1 MINEFLSK
9 IKSSIKK
16 DDLCEFAIVL
26 NSEISEGDIANVF
39 SLFCENKKLF
49 IDNNSRFIAYVNSF
63 ANTFPKY
70 YFEHLNRLYYNNL
83 KEKDIIIGL
92 FQNSLYLKF
101 ENEYTDEIIKHLKSA
116 YFYCS
121 DKDLLLDKIESIE
134 FNNDKILQIIDELII
149 LRNIQI
155 DIEQVR
161 RELSSYSWDF
171 TFYSICIFLEDY
183 GTNKLIN
190 KAVEFILNEK
200 PKGYFHGNDKD
211 FIVFLASL
219 KSNELNIKKEFAG
232 HQIKVSDLKNSFK
245 RLTLLFQRVLDY
257 LQIESI
263 TSYYCLRNNLEI
275 KEKEKDC
282 YEFCTIDIENE
293 EHYQR
298 DGIKYQIESDYFHLE
313 VQELNE
319 LKNSNADLSVDYD
332 LQLQLSIEKAIHWLS
347 DHGMIRTTGNDQ
359 LVKLNILEVPLN
371 ILLSFISVQCIHS
384 KRLYGDVFNKVKG
397 KDTIEK
403 LILSI
408 SEGMKT
414 ENDAGLPFHLR
425 NIEDFENGFVEAF
438 GNTEHLGVDFS
449 EKCNTVLNQFVFD
462 KNGES
467 DVLFSFD
474 SHTHLKLGNKI
485 FGFRKT
491 LSVTEPSH
499 FAFNALLSDSKR
511 KEYNQDTSITETNLI
526 ERLRING
533 FDVLSDTDRKKIHED
548 LKIDFDVLAYKSGVL
563 FSFEVKSTH
572 FRRNLKDNKIHVNR
586 ELMKAAFQ
594 LDKNV
599 DFIDKNPAIIANVLG
614 CSVEDIKS
622 AVKKTYI
629 VSTSLEEDHTYIGGH
644 LKISYFELMRTFYN
658 EKWKVILPFL
668 SSSHYYPN
676 IYTSDFVN
684 SFADTKSELEL
695 AEKMNDLFI
704 SCDREEFLGS
714 SQLFRSLE
722 NGTFW
727 DFMEGIQYPIQ
738 KVNIKNGKLTVYISN
753 NYSIKSENIAIVNRL
768 LGI

>member
-1 MINEFLSK
+1 MKNDFLSK

-16 DDLCEFAIVL
+16 DDLREFAIVL

-39 SLFCENKKLF
+39 NLFCESSKLF
-49 IDNNSRFIAYVNSF
+49 IDSKSGFIEYVSCF
-63 ANTFPKY
+63 ANIFPKY

-263 TSYYCLRNNLEI
+263 TSDYCLRNNLEI

-298 DGIKYQIESDYFHLE
+298 DGIKYQIESDYFHLV
-313 VQELNE
+313 VQENE
-319 LKNSNADLSVDYD
+319 LKNSNADLKTDYN
-332 LQLQLSIEKAIHWLS
+332 LQLQLSIKKAKHWLS
-347 DHGMIRTTGNDQ
+347 DRGMIKSKELDQ
-359 LVKLNILEVPLN
+359 LVILNGCEVPLN
-371 ILLSFISVQCIHS
+371 ILLTYISVQCIHS
-384 KRLYGDVFNKVKG
+384 KRLYGNVNTKTEG
-397 KDTIEK
+397 KDAIEK
-403 LILSI
+403 LIRAFM
-408 SEGMKT
+408 EGMKT
-414 ENDAGLPFHLR
+414 GIDSGIPFHLR
-425 NIEDFENGFVEAF
+425 NIEDFENGFVKAF
-438 GNTEHLGVDFS
+438 GNPEHLGFDFT
-449 EKCNTVLNQFVFD
+449 EKCKTVLNLLVFD
-462 KNGES
+462 KEGEGNEK
-467 DVLFSFD
+467 FSFD
-474 SHTHLKLGNKI
+474 SHTHIKLGNKI

-491 LSVTEPSH
+491 LSVYEPSH
-499 FAFNALLSDSKR
+499 FAFNVLLSDSKN
-511 KEYNQDTSITETNLI
+511 KEYNQDTSITETNII
-526 ERLRING
+526 EGLKING
-533 FDVLSDTDRKKIHED
+533 FDVLNDTDRKDIKKYF
-548 LKIDFDVLAYKSGVL
+548 KIDFDVLAYKSGVI
-563 FSFEVKSTH
+563 FSFEVKTTH
-572 FRRNLKDNKIHVNR
+572 FRRDLKEINLHTNR

-599 DFIDKNPAIIANVLG
+599 DFIDKNPAKIANALG
-614 CSVEDIKS
+614 CSVEDIRS
-622 AVKKTYI
+622 AIKKTYI
-629 VSTSLEEDHTYIGGH
+629 VSTSLEEDHNCIGGH

-738 KVNIKNGKLTVYISN
+738 KVNIKNGKLTVYISK